1 MLRITKIGLLI
12 AALTFL
18 ASCTHDHDHETEEE
32 GHGHGGD
39 VSVTQYTDS
48 TEIFMEYPLLI
59 VNQESEFLIHLSDL
73 KNFKA
78 VTEGKLTAEFVNET
92 GNKVTVTENE
102 PARDGI
108 YIPSVV
114 FDNAGIYK
122 MTITLKGDQVS
133 DVIVVEDVRVYAN
146 SSELPHIHEE
156 ETSDISFLKEQQ
168 WKIEFANEP
177 VKKRMMQKSILATGE
192 VKPKPENYTKV
203 VAPVGGIILVK
214 NNAKLKSVGDY
225 VKSGEVLLTISPSAD
240 ASVNIQQ
247 IKNEYQLA
255 ESEYERV
262 KNLYERKAVPQK
274 RLDESRSDFETK
286 RASYNSISDQIK
298 ITDNGYEILSPISGY
313 VETLNFSLGE
323 NLNMGEE
330 LFTIVNPNRLI
341 LQANIPSAHSE
352 NVITSN
358 DASFRIEGINKEY
371 SIRELNG
378 RKISVGAGLNQT
390 NRTIPV
396 YYEFN
401 NPQNKIKIG
410 MFAEVFVKIGEGEES
425 LAIPESAIVN
435 EDGLHTAYVQLEGE
449 AFEKRILKT
458 GIIDQ
463 GYVQILEGLKE
474 GERVVTKGAYQVRLA
489 ALSPESAIGHGHV
502 H

>member
-1 MLRITKIGLLI
+1 MIRLTKIGLLL
-12 AALTFL
+12 ATLTFL
-18 ASCTHDHDHETEEE
+18 VSCTHDHDHETVEE
-32 GHGHGGD
+32 GHEHGAI
-39 VSVTQYTDS
+39 SVTQYTDS
-48 TEIFMEYPLLI
+48 TEIFMEYSPLL
-59 VNQESEFLIHLSDL
+59 VKQEAEFLIHLSDL

-78 VTEGKLTAEFVNET
+78 VTQGVLTAEFINDN
-92 GNKVTVTENE
+92 GNKITVTENE

-122 MTITLKGDQVS
+122 MTITLNGDQVS
-133 DVIVVEDVRVYAN
+133 DVIVVDDVRVYAS

-177 VKKRMMQKSILATGE
+177 VQKRGMQKSIHATGE
-192 VKPKPENYTKV
+192 IKPKPENYAKV
-203 VAPVGGIILVK
+203 VSPVKGTVL
-214 NNAKLKSVGDY
+214 AKHNLKINSVGDF
-225 VKSGEVLLTISPSAD
+225 VKSGEVLLIISPSAD
-240 ASVNIQQ
+240 ASINVQR
-247 IKNEYQLA
+247 IKSEYLLAETEYQ
-255 ESEYERV
+255 RV
-262 KNLYERKAVPQK
+262 KNLYERKAVSLK
-274 RLDESRSDFETK
+274 RLDEARSDFDAK
-286 RASYNSISDQIK
+286 KSSYNSLTDQIK
-298 ITDNGYEILSPISGY
+298 ITDNGYAILSPIAGY
-313 VETLNFSLGE
+313 IEQINFSLGE
-323 NLNMGEE
+323 NLESGEE

-352 NVITSN
+352 NVMTSD
-358 DASFRIEGINKEY
+358 DASFRIEGIKKEY

-410 MFAEVFVKIGEGEES
+410 MFAEVFVKIGQVEES

-474 GERVVTKGAYQVRLA
+474 GERIVTKGAYQVRLA